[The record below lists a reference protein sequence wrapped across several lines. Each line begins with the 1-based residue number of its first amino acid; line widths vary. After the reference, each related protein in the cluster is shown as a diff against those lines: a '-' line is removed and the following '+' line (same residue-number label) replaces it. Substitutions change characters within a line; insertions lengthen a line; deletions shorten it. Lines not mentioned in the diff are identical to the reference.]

1 MVVGRLNR
9 ESNPVPGEKPGFTPQ
24 HKLPDGSFI
33 DTGEANPLPTKD
45 DLVYQELDIL
55 KQLISDQQALTKKV
69 EVTNQKFTQTVD
81 GTVGINNFPTDQKVS
96 DSDVLTKLSELDSK
110 INGII
115 DGSTPADTQLVGSSV
130 EELISNQKTIINV
143 MQSDKLVFGVHW
155 DKTSDPVMTRL
166 DASIGLEANVG
177 VDGQLVK
184 NDFDRMPIYSE
195 ISEVT
200 DSLGNKFIRI
210 PKFYIRKRS
219 GKDFMIKQISKTK
232 YPGFYLP
239 NCFLDFENNKE
250 LDFFDFGKH
259 KASLSADSKL
269 ESKSGEYPLINKNI
283 VQFRTYA
290 QNNNDATAMV
300 NGYQQLDIHAYDVL
314 QTLFYV
320 EFATLDSQSIMR
332 GFTAGEYSGS
342 HIATVAESGTNR
354 IIVANATAD
363 AFRSGGSI
371 SLGTSRGGNQ
381 ITYGRTITAIGVYDV
396 DNKTVVF
403 DGGPVDIA
411 IGNYLYNTGWKS
423 GYSADIASFSG
434 SIGSNSD
441 GKYPCVYRGI
451 ESPWGDT
458 YQFVDGVNINDNQ
471 TWVAKN
477 ANDYA
482 SNVFASPYEK
492 LSYINLNANGYVTE
506 MGLDNKNPFAEFPVE
521 IGGSNYY
528 ADYYYQ
534 NSGQRIAHV
543 GGGWVSGSS
552 AGLSCWYLAFSSA
565 YAVVSIGGRLLK
577 KAL

>member
-155 DKTSDPVMTRL
+155 DKSGSSMTRI
-166 DASIGLEANVG
+166 DASESLVANVG
-177 VDGQLVK
+177 VDGELVR
-184 NDFDRMPIYSE
+184 NDFDKMPIFGEVSE
-195 ISEVT
+195 HE
-200 DSLGNKFIRI
+200 DEYGNKFMRI
-210 PKFYIRKRS
+210 PKFYIQKTGGKNHLIKRV
-219 GKDFMIKQISKTK
+219 SKTN

-239 NCFLDFENNKE
+239 SVFWDFDNNVE
-250 LDFFDFGKH
+250 LDYFDFSKYKG
-259 KASLSADSKL
+259 SLSADSKL
-269 ESKSGEYPLINKNI
+269 ESKFGTQPKISKNI
-283 VQFRTYA
+283 AEFRTYA
-290 QNNNDATAMV
+290 QNNNDTVAGLT
-300 NGYQQLDIHAYDVL
+300 GYQQLDVHAYDVL
-314 QTLFYV
+314 TTLFHI
-320 EFATLDSQSIMR
+320 EFNTLDSQSVMK
-332 GFTAGEYSGS
+332 GFTFGAYSDS
-342 HIATVAESGTNR
+342 HTATLTESAINR
-354 IIVANATAD
+354 VVVSNSTAD
-363 AFRSGGSI
+363 AFVLGQSI
-371 SLGTSRGGNQ
+371 SIGATRGSTSVV
-381 ITYGRTITAIGVYDV
+381 YGRTITDINV
-396 DNKTVVF
+396 
-403 DGGPVDIA
+403 VDIDTKEMIFGGDP
-411 IGNYLYNTGWKS
+411 IGITTGDVVWSS
-423 GYSADIASFSG
+423 GWQNGFSADIASSSG
-434 SIGSNSD
+434 SIGDNTS
-441 GKYPCVYRGI
+441 GKYPCMYRGM
-451 ESPWGDT
+451 ESPWGDLW
-458 YQFVDGVNINDNQ
+458 QFVDGVNVNDNQ

-534 NSGQRIAHV
+534 NSGQRIARV
-543 GGGWVSGSS
+543 GGRWADGSFAGPSFWALANSS
-552 AGLSCWYLAFSSA
+552 AAAGV
-565 YAVVSIGGRLLK
+565 AVGGRLVK
-577 KAL
+577 KKV